1 MFLAN
6 ECNLNRVKE
15 YLALSFTIAHIL
27 KKHIEKISVIINY
40 ICWIASPYL
49 PKGDLE
55 KFELFI

>member
-27 KKHIEKISVIINY
+27 KKHIEIHLLDCFTLLAKRGFGKI
-40 ICWIASPYL
+40 
-49 PKGDLE
+49 
-55 KFELFI
+55 